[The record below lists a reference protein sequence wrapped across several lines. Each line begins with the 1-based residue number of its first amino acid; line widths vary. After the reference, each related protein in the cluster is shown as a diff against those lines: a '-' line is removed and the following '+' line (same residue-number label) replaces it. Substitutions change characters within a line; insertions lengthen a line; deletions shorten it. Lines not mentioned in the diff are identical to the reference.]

1 MNRRPLNGLQPR
13 SVKEATRDPYDWAD
27 EPVRS
32 AILGG
37 SFPGMRRRRKPR
49 TLRTDRSL
57 RARILRTAVALWR
70 WLNRASPWSR
80 T

>member
-1 MNRRPLNGLQPR
+1 MNRRTLNGLDPR
-13 SVKEATRDPYDWAD
+13 SVKEATRDPYDWSD
-27 EPVRS
+27 ESVRS

-49 TLRTDRSL
+49 TQRTDRSL
-57 RARILRTAVALWR
+57 RGRILRTVAALWR